1 MCHYATENSKV
12 SVVVSSPCGLLGYS
26 RHSARHKIIC
36 AHKSDRCDLGGA
48 PSDMR
53 QKVIDT
59 GRAGLSLAVCDYI
72 NYIFC
77 CTFYMGKTASFTRE
91 NDKKIK

>member
-1 MCHYATENSKV
+1 MSKCFVSVQCHYATENTKV

-26 RHSARHKIIC
+26 WHSARHKIIC
-36 AHKSDRCDLGGA
+36 ALESERCDLGGA

-59 GRAGLSLAVCDYI
+59 GKAGLSLAV
-72 NYIFC
+72 
-77 CTFYMGKTASFTRE
+77 
-91 NDKKIK
+91 